1 MSARVAIFEALAS
14 VFDFGHVAAT
24 SLASATRQV
33 LATLEGHADDD
44 EGTNAESRV
53 STLWGHAA
61 ILMRPKAPTTSPDGR
76 CEVFFVRHGDELVPV
91 ASRDLRWQVDLAE
104 GDVVIRNLD
113 GTNPVRLHLL
123 ADGTAVLEANTVK
136 IGDAGATEAIGLGT
150 AIKGH
155 LDALKTWAD
164 AHTHGYLGDSAVP
177 ALTTPP
183 TTIVAPPNLPLD
195 TSPSVPDVESRHKVE
210 N

>member
-24 SLASATRQV
+24 SLASVTRQV

-155 LDALKTWAD
+155 LDALKTYID
-164 AHTHGYLGDSAVP
+164 AVATAFGAHKHTGVTPGVGTSAVGD
-177 ALTTPP
+177 TP
-183 TTIVAPPNLPLD
+183 IVGTN
-195 TSPSVPDVESRHKVE
+195 PSVPDVESRHKVE